1 MRVTKNE
8 ITSTV
13 EMFVNSIYDE
23 GDQSM
28 WKTATEDEWVMA
40 VYGELTNWKTV
51 EIGTFVFSTK
61 SNENRFDGADEILA
75 RIRPVVKA
83 RINRLRREGLVK

>member
-61 SNENRFDGADEILA
+61 SNENRFDGADEILQGSDQWS
-75 RIRPVVKA
+75 RQD
-83 RINRLRREGLVK
+83 